1 MKTQLFYHKRPVFG
15 LDIGSQTVK
24 VMQLQKRSKRAEVKA
39 FGSIQTKE
47 VFMKAGVITD
57 VTKAATAIDDLL
69 ANGLSGSLATN
80 RVVMSVSVSRVFTR
94 VLTLPVMSKKELD
107 SAMQLEVEQSVPVSS
122 KELYYDYETTDIGDP
137 ENMLVRIVAVPRKII
152 DSYTAVCDLLG
163 LDLALIQTNIR
174 ADAQLCMNYDDLV
187 DNNPYFIVDVGG
199 DSIDIGLL
207 DATLRLTGTVDE
219 GGNSLTK
226 SIAKQ
231 LGMTH
236 TKAHALKVAKGLGP
250 GTNQAKILEAVNP
263 ILQKVSVEIKRMTRF
278 YQERIKEDTQ
288 ISQIIIVGGGANMPG
303 LGDYLTNATRIP
315 TKVSSPWGSRITFGR
330 LEPPEHTDLPRFLT
344 SAGLALAGDDEAL
357 GL

>member
-1 MKTQLFYHKRPVFG
+1 MFG
-15 LDIGSQTVK
+15 LDLGSQTVK
-24 VMQLQKRSKRAEVKA
+24 AMQLQQRSKTAEVKA
-39 FGSIQTKE
+39 YGSIQTKE
-47 VFMKAGVITD
+47 VFMKDGVITNIA
-57 VTKAATAIDDLL
+57 KAAESIDDLL
-69 ANGLSGSLATN
+69 ANKLSGSLTTN

-94 VLTLPVMSKKELD
+94 VLTLPVMSKRELD
-107 SAMQLEVEQSVPVSS
+107 SAMQLEVEQSVPISS

-137 ENMLVRIVAVPRKII
+137 ENSLVRIVAVPRKII

-187 DNNPYFIVDVGG
+187 DDNPYFIVDVGG

-207 DATLRLTGTVDE
+207 DETLRLTGTVDE

-231 LGMTH
+231 LGVTH
-236 TKAHALKVAKGLGP
+236 TKAHAIKVAKGLGP
-250 GTNQAKILEAVNP
+250 GEHQAKILSAVNP

-278 YQERIKEDTQ
+278 YQERIKEGAE

-315 TKVSSPWGSRITFGR
+315 TKVSSPWGNRITFGK
-330 LEPPEHTDLPRFLT
+330 LEPPEHIDLPRFLT
-344 SAGLALAGDDEAL
+344 SAGLALAADYEAL